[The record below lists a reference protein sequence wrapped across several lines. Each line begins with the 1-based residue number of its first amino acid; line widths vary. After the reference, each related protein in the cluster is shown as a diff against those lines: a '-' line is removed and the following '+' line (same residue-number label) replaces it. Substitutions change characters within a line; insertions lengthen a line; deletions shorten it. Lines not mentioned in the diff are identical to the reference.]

1 MRCLIACVVCLCLC
15 AGGCCIVEKVSE
27 AMGRAMG
34 EALAQALTQHYIAD
48 LMDAPLTYA
57 ELAVFEV
64 HGPRP
69 ELLPWYA
76 GAEIA
81 RFATQKLGLGPNS
94 PFGLLCRLLQ
104 SACEFG
110 GTIWH
115 FLWWLNCPVAPP

>member
-1 MRCLIACVVCLCLC
+1 
-15 AGGCCIVEKVSE
+15 
-27 AMGRAMG
+27 MG

-48 LMDAPLTYA
+48 VMDAPLTYA
-57 ELAVFEV
+57 ELAVFEM

-81 RFATQKLGLGPNS
+81 RFATQKLGLAPTS
-94 PFGLLCRLLQ
+94 PFGLVCRLLQ
-104 SACEFG
+104 SASEFG

-115 FLWWLNCPVAPP
+115 FLWWLNCPVAPQ